1 MSRQSMVV
9 NPVIDLMRDVPIV
22 EINET
27 HSYKGDIRCL
37 KSLFN
42 NRNGKI
48 QKEKATTL
56 KFLKNQKE
64 KELKEKVV
72 EEPVEIPRK
81 EALRIQKYFHQV
93 KLVAQKLIRENI
105 LSKSEMHTVSN
116 LN

>member
-1 MSRQSMVV
+1 MIV
-9 NPVIDLMRDVPIV
+9 NPVIDLMRDVPIE
-22 EINET
+22 EINQT
-27 HSYKGDIRCL
+27 ASYKGDIRCL

-48 QKEKATTL
+48 QKEKVKTL

-72 EEPVEIPRK
+72 EEPVEIPHE

-105 LSKSEMHTVSN
+105 LTKSEMKIVKG